1 MSETLLAED
10 RQRCRDA
17 VSHTFDV
24 DAESAQV
31 FVNE

>member
-17 VSHTFDV
+17 VSRAFDV
-24 DAESAQV
+24 DVESAQV